1 MTLRWM
7 YDAST
12 PPKNPPH
19 WHVAAGYIG
28 GDTPNVWTLAEWK
41 AQPAPYLLPIWTASN
56 RDDTAADAGEDA
68 WGIIKKLSSLGVP
81 GPVTVAL
88 DIETAVYSTYLLA
101 LNDFLA
107 PHKLMTYG
115 SLSSLVRNSATSG
128 GRWAGDWT
136 DNINIATDLIGT
148 DDIVAL
154 QYANSQ
160 MTGHPWD
167 HSLIEDTVLLW
178 KNPGNG

>member
-12 PPKNPPH
+12 PPPDPPH

-28 GDTPNVWTLAEWK
+28 GDTPTVWTLDQWK

-56 RDDTAADAGEDA
+56 REDTAADAGEDA
-68 WGIIKKLSSLGVP
+68 WGIIQALAKLGVP
-81 GPVTVAL
+81 GPVTVAV
-88 DIETAVYSTYLLA
+88 DIETSVYGTYLKA
-101 LNDFLA
+101 LNDFVVPHALLA
-107 PHKLMTYG
+107 YG
-115 SLSSLVRNSATSG
+115 SLSFLVKNPKTSG

-136 DNINIATDLIGT
+136 DNINDAVILAGT
-148 DDIVAL
+148 DDIVAV

-167 HSLIEDTVLLW
+167 HSLIEDTVRLW
-178 KNPGNG
+178 ENPK